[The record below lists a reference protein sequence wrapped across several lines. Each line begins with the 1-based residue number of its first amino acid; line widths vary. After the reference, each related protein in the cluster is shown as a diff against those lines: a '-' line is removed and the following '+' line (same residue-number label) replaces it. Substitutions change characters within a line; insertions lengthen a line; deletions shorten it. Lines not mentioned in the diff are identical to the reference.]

1 MPWSCSVELS
11 IGTASGTVILSGLQQ
26 LACAASRALGFCC
39 NRRKNFVQYR
49 PKCRLDRSN
58 LTAYWNADARAWP
71 AVSLRLKIYNSRMSW
86 VRRVAPYSGML
97 ARRLRFP
104 NPLGVPWR
112 QPVVEVGRKAG
123 IGDVL
128 MCTPALRE
136 LKRRRPASRIRF
148 YTDLPS
154 IVRGLPYI
162 DEVLPTAGAPPY
174 ISLEYESAVPSRL
187 HLAQMIGESL
197 GLSVRD
203 MRPDCAIDY
212 DLVERFH
219 AEWRTLPRPHIVVSR
234 HASRWTPNKEWP
246 DGRWTELIH
255 RPAQAATVIEIGTDS
270 DVGADSLAGI
280 MSTCAAVLRLTNSWP
295 SSPLPTCM
303 SVRRLVRSTSPPLP
317 GNVPWSSLAATR
329 ARPTP
334 PTHRTYP
341 CTRPWRALP
350 CWLREPCPYDLKC
363 LKAISPARVEEAIW
377 SLWREVRMSG
387 GPARLSR
394 SQLPRWKQTKSR
406 PVFVTNSGPRR
417 LSPGAFGFRTSHQR
431 CPQGRPH
438 HVCGKNR
445 DPLQDNDIVV
455 YSFHS
460 FRSANVG

>member
-1 MPWSCSVELS
+1 
-11 IGTASGTVILSGLQQ
+11 
-26 LACAASRALGFCC
+26 
-39 NRRKNFVQYR
+39 
-49 PKCRLDRSN
+49 
-58 LTAYWNADARAWP
+58 
-71 AVSLRLKIYNSRMSW
+71 
-86 VRRVAPYSGML
+86 ML

-203 MRPDCAIDY
+203 VRPDCAIDY

-219 AEWRTLPRPHIVVSR
+219 AEWRMLPRPHIVVSR

-255 RPAQAATVIEIGTDS
+255 RLAQAATVIEIGTDS
-270 DVGADSLAGI
+270 DVGADQPGGNYVDLRGRTSLDEFVAVVAAADLHVGPPSGPVHIAAAAGKRSVVI
-280 MSTCAAVLRLTNSWP
+280 IGGYEGPTNTAYPQDIPLYTPVACA
-295 SSPLPTCM
+295 
-303 SVRRLVRSTSPPLP
+303 
-317 GNVPWSSLAATR
+317 
-329 ARPTP
+329 
-334 PTHRTYP
+334 
-341 CTRPWRALP
+341 P

-377 SLWREVRMSG
+377 SLWREIRNERG
-387 GPARLSR
+387 TGPT
-394 SQLPRWKQTKSR
+394 LP
-406 PVFVTNSGPRR
+406 
-417 LSPGAFGFRTSHQR
+417 QR
-431 CPQGRPH
+431 AAALEADEIPAG
-438 HVCGKNR
+438 VC
-445 DPLQDNDIVV
+445 DQ
-455 YSFHS
+455 
-460 FRSANVG
+460 